1 MDDNDTNDL
10 SSNLTGDSMEYPKFS
25 VLMSLYIKEKI
36 EYFDECMKSLLNQTV
51 LPSEIVIIFDGPLSP
66 GMYSK
71 VDDYCK
77 ANPGLIK
84 LIKNKE
90 NKGLGLALADGV
102 PECSFELIARMD
114 TDDIAREDRFEKQLQ
129 EFIKDPDLDICGS
142 NIAEFDEYPDIIIAK
157 RSVPV
162 SDSEIKRYQRRRDAF
177 NHMTV
182 MYKKTAVLS
191 AGGYQDCPLME
202 DSLLWARMI
211 MNGVKCINIPDTL
224 VYARIGKDMFERRG
238 GFNYFLK
245 YCRGR
250 KAIKDTGFISF
261 RDYILTIMVQ
271 LIICLLPNRMRG
283 FVFKNLLHR

>member
-1 MDDNDTNDL
+1 MDDNDTNDPC
-10 SSNLTGDSMEYPKFS
+10 SYLTGDSMEYPKFS
-25 VLMSLYIKEKI
+25 VLMSLYIKEKA

-51 LPSEIVIIFDGPLSP
+51 LPSEIVIIFDGPISP
-66 GMYSK
+66 DMYFK

-84 LIKNKE
+84 LIRNKE
-90 NKGLGLALADGV
+90 NKGLGLALADGI
-102 PECSFELIARMD
+102 PECTYELIARMD

-129 EFIKDPDLDICGS
+129 EFMKDPELDICGS
-142 NIAEFDEYPDIIIAK
+142 NISEFDECPDNIIAK

-191 AGGYQDCPLME
+191 AGNYQDCPLME

-211 MNGVKCINIPDTL
+211 MNGVKCKNIPDTL

-250 KAIKDTGFISF
+250 KAIKDTGFISTGDF
-261 RDYILTIMVQ
+261 LLTIMVQ
-271 LIICLLPNRMRG
+271 LIICLLPNRIRG
-283 FVFKNLLHR
+283 FVFKKLLHR

>member
-1 MDDNDTNDL
+1 
-10 SSNLTGDSMEYPKFS
+10 
-25 VLMSLYIKEKI
+25 MSLYIKEKT
-36 EYFDECMKSLLNQTV
+36 EYFDECMKSLLRQTV

-66 GMYSK
+66 AMYTM

-77 ANPGLIK
+77 AYPGLIK
-84 LIKNKE
+84 LIKNKD
-90 NKGLGLALADGV
+90 NKGLGLALADGI

-114 TDDIAREDRFEKQLQ
+114 TDDIAREDRFEKQLR
-129 EFIKDPDLDICGS
+129 EFMNDPDLDICGS
-142 NIAEFDEYPDIIIAK
+142 CIAEFDELPEMIIAN

-162 SDSEIKRYQRRRDAF
+162 NDSEIKKYQRRRDAF

-182 MYKKTAVLS
+182 MYKKSAVLD
-191 AGGYQDCPLME
+191 AGNYQDCPLME

-211 MNGVKCINIPDTL
+211 MNGAKCKNIPDTL

-250 KAIKDTGFISF
+250 KAIKDTGFISNGDF
-261 RDYILTIMVQ
+261 LLTIMVQ
-271 LIICLLPNRMRG
+271 LTICLLPNRVRG
-283 FVFKNLLHR
+283 FVFKKLLHR